1 MSMIDAKLVFGE
13 GLALASAAAGENIID
28 TGVVNAKLS
37 GNRHGAGYLNIH
49 ISTAVAGTSCSVK
62 LQDCATAAGSYTDLP
77 GTSVVLTS
85 AAKGAQFSVKIPK
98 SKRFLKLVI
107 TSSSITAGKADVFVG
122 PALAE
127 H

>member
-13 GLALASAAAGENIID
+13 GLALASATAGDNIID
-28 TGVVNAKLS
+28 TGVANAKLS

-62 LQDCATAAGSYTDLP
+62 LQDCATETGTYADLP
-77 GTSVVLTS
+77 GTSVALTG
-85 AAKGAQFSVKIPK
+85 AAKGAQFSVKIPA
-98 SKRFLKLVI
+98 SKQFLKLVI